1 MWTLSMTLAL
11 LPANNKWSEVVFKRE
26 GRMVIDCIFAAV
38 LPGKGR
44 WRRTIQEPAYSSSSP
59 PRTHLNFQEP
69 IWIIFLSH
77 KKDAAMAIMASSI
90 PHLFA
95 SSRSQKISVSVA
107 ISPPSRYSSQTLDLE
122 RERATFNLFGF
133 VVDGLPITELS
144 HKNTW

>member
-1 MWTLSMTLAL
+1 MSTLSMTLAL
-11 LPANNKWSEVVFKRE
+11 LPANNKWSEVVFKKE

-95 SSRSQKISVSVA
+95 SSRSQKISLSVA

-122 RERATFNLFGF
+122 RESHFHLFGF

-144 HKNTW
+144 HKKTW